1 MEHEQEMTCITCPLG
16 CRLSVTRISE
26 SEIAVSG
33 NRCARGEQYAK
44 EEILFPRRV
53 VTATCAVAGRKGID
67 SPSRVPVRSTAAFP
81 KERVNELLA
90 EIYRREIT
98 LPVERGQVVIAD
110 ALGLGIDV
118 IVTRSMAG

>member
-1 MEHEQEMTCITCPLG
+1 MEHDQEMTCITCPMG
-16 CRLSVTRISE
+16 CRLSIKRISE

-33 NRCARGEQYAK
+33 NKCMRGEQYAK

-53 VTATCAVAGRKGID
+53 VTATCAVAGRTGID
-67 SPSRVPVRSTAAFP
+67 GPGRVPVRSSAAFP

-90 EIYRREIT
+90 EIYRKEIA
-98 LPVERGQVVIAD
+98 LPVERGHVVIAD

-118 IVTRSMAG
+118 IVTRSMTG